1 MAKKKKNTDFS
12 FLNQALNKRLSTDI
26 QNSMENSYKKTYY
39 ADNKDAKQID
49 SIRRV
54 IDRDLN
60 GLMDR
65 NKLRNDGHSIS
76 TLYAR
81 TLALNDDDS
90 LVEFKKALQDESML
104 ADLMDMYSQNAIQRD
119 IDREIDVV
127 LKYVNKLDTALS
139 IKADSVLKSES
150 FSSDPIT
157 ITPITNES
165 SKNMDS
171 TSGSESNTRRYSAKS
186 DIDAFKKKY
195 HLPELADEIY
205 RKTAKYGEQFVYIV
219 SYNKALKRL
228 LRKNNNA
235 QLLAEDTMVTL
246 EQFDDLLSSVNES
259 FTIAYGEPNVE
270 RTGLTENAYFS
281 DENNIDNLLKDDS
294 WEDIE
299 VEINTTGVIPG
310 IVFEAQ
316 NARRILKETSNYI
329 YDEDNDQVEV
339 LTEADQKLGV
349 AGNPML
355 SNNNYLH
362 NMQSEFKKFSK
373 EGGTLK
379 SPQKLAMDGFTDT
392 KKAKKDEEINIP
404 GCIVRLLDHTMVKT
418 LRIEDAVLGYYF
430 IECNRDTD
438 TNQTTFSSTLGGLRP
453 KRSTRDREIMDKP
466 HLNDQVLVKI
476 ARQIAQKIDA
486 KFINSNQ
493 DLSKEIYTILKYNAD
508 NGDNKVGK
516 IRVAFL
522 PPEDVVH
529 CYFDINKKTWRG
541 KSDLSKALFPA
552 KLLSCLYISNTIGIL
567 TRGYDRRIYNVKQT
581 VDTNIQAVLLSVINQ
596 IKQSNFN
603 LRQIENMN
611 NILNITG
618 RYNDIIFPLGA
629 DGSQPITVDIMPAQ
643 NIEIKSELMN
653 MLEEMAVNST
663 GVTMEMLNS
672 RLQEQ
677 SATHITM
684 TNTRFLI
691 TIRDRQVKYQ
701 SILSKIFTKIYQIE
715 YGIEDELEVTLSPP
729 VMLNFQNSSQI
740 ISIANELIQNIV
752 LMCMGSDNQ
761 NEALKSQ
768 LTSGL
773 MKFYLKS
780 MLPMEEI
787 EKIYEEAQIDTI
799 NNQERIANRMQQ
811 ANPAGGGGG
820 AGMPGGSY

>member
-1 MAKKKKNTDFS
+1 MAKKKNSDFS
-12 FLNQALNKRLSTDI
+12 FLNQALNKKLATDI
-26 QNSMENSYKKTYY
+26 QNSMEDSYKKTYY
-39 ADNKDAKQID
+39 SDNKDAKQID
-49 SIRRV
+49 AIRRTM
-54 IDRDLN
+54 DKDLN

-81 TLALNDDDS
+81 TLAMNDDDS
-90 LVEFKKALQDESML
+90 LMEFKKALQDESML
-104 ADLMDMYSQNAIQRD
+104 TDLMDMYSQNAIQRD

-165 SKNMDS
+165 SKNMDANV
-171 TSGSESNTRRYSAKS
+171 SGTENHDHQYAAKS

-195 HLPELADEIY
+195 NLPELADEIY
-205 RKTAKYGEQFVYIV
+205 KKTAKYGEQFVYII

-228 LRKNNNA
+228 LRKNANS
-235 QLLAEDTMVTL
+235 QLLAENAVITL
-246 EQFDDLLSSVNES
+246 EQFDSALSSINES
-259 FTIAYGEPNVE
+259 FMIAYGDPKEM
-270 RTGLTENAYFS
+270 TGLTENAYFS
-281 DENNIDNLLKDDS
+281 DENNIDNLLSSDD
-294 WEDIE
+294 WNDLE

-310 IVFEAQ
+310 IIYEAQ
-316 NARRILKETSNYI
+316 NARRILRETSSI
-329 YDEDNDQVEV
+329 AYDEDDDAI
-339 LTEADQKLGV
+339 EALNEEQKLGV

-355 SNNNYLH
+355 SNNSYLK
-362 NMQSEFKKFSK
+362 NMNQEFKNFSK
-373 EGGTLK
+373 GGTLK
-379 SPQKLAMDGFTDT
+379 SPQRLAMDGFTEK
-392 KKAKKDEEINIP
+392 KKAKQGEEINIP
-404 GCIVRLLDHTMVKT
+404 GCVVRLLDHTMVKT
-418 LRIEDAVLGYYF
+418 LRIDETVLGYYF

-453 KRSTRDREIMDKP
+453 KRSTRDRENMDKP
-466 HLNDQVLVKI
+466 HLNDQVLMKI
-476 ARQIAQKIDA
+476 ARQISQKIDA

-508 NGDNKVGK
+508 HGDNKVGK

-581 VDTNIQAVLLSVINQ
+581 VDTNIQAVLLNVINQ

-643 NIEIKSELMN
+643 NIEIKTELMN

-740 ISIANELIQNIV
+740 VSVANELIQNIV

-787 EKIYEEAQIDTI
+787 DKIFEEAQIDVI
-799 NNQERIANRMQQ
+799 NNQERITNRSQQ
-811 ANPAGGGGG
+811 AGGMGGGMPPGGGG
-820 AGMPGGSY
+820 SY